1 MFHYCFPC
9 IWTRVNVMNE
19 PDTGSVPGRQWCP
32 VSCSAQQR
40 GLCQQ
45 SGRGPRRR
53 DRSSHFHGAALSTVS
68 TTISS
73 SDSSKYSIGV
83 VPWRNNFQITS
94 PTFIA
99 FLPPATALAGPG
111 SAALAG
117 RRGESPSVTITNIG
131 AADDRKLWC
140 WCGVGVWSAVPVWHV
155 TCYILMD
162 AVISTFYHT

>member
-1 MFHYCFPC
+1 
-9 IWTRVNVMNE
+9 MNE
-19 PDTGSVPGRQWCP
+19 PGTGSVPGRQWCL

-53 DRSSHFHGAALSTVS
+53 PRHFQSLPRRGAFNCLYHP
-68 TTISS
+68 TISS
-73 SDSSKYSIGV
+73 PDSSKYSVGV

-99 FLPPATALAGPG
+99 FLLPATALAG
-111 SAALAG
+111 SAALCG

-131 AADDRKLWC
+131 ASDDRKLWS
-140 WCGVGVWSAVPVWHV
+140 WCGVGGVQWQCGMLH
-155 TCYILMD
+155 CDGCCDINILPD
-162 AVISTFYHT
+162 ITFQKHFQTRQSVLWK